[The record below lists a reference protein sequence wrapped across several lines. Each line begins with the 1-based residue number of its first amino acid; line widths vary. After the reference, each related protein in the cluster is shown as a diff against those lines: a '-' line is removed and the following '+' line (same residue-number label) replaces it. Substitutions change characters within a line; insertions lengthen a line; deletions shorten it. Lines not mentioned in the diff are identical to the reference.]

1 MTIKFSHV
9 SVIVIT
15 LGNVSR
21 IVLRTVVCL

>member
-1 MTIKFSHV
+1 MTIKFSPV